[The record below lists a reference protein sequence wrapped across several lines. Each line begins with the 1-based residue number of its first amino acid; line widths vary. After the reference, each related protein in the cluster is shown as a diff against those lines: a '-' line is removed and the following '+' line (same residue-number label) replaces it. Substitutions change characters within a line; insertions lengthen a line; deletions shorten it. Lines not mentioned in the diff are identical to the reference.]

1 MTMHSRLLCFCV
13 CVSAILFSAS
23 YSAAADLAS
32 AKRAYEQKDYVTA
45 AKEYMALA
53 EQGDEDAQ
61 LAIAKMFLIGEGVQ
75 ADRDQALKRFKML
88 ATLGNAEAQFYLG
101 SMYLLPRID
110 LLEGI
115 RWLRLSAAQGM
126 QDAQYLL
133 GKAYMQ
139 GADVFPQDRVQGAMW
154 LQLAAHDNDE
164 FYRNELAAA
173 EKRMS
178 AGEIER
184 AKALAQEWK
193 PVPRDSAKPR
203 D

>member
-1 MTMHSRLLCFCV
+1 MHSRLFFFCV
-13 CVSAILFSAS
+13 GVSAILLSAS

-53 EQGDEDAQ
+53 EQGNEDAQ
-61 LAIAKMFLIGEGVQ
+61 LAIAKMFMMGEGVER
-75 ADRDQALKRFKML
+75 DRDQALKWFKPL

-101 SMYLLPRID
+101 SMYLLPRKD
-110 LLEGI
+110 LLEGMK
-115 RWLRLSAAQGM
+115 WLRFSASQGM

-139 GADVFPQDRVQGAMW
+139 GADVIPRDRIQGGMW
-154 LQLAAHDNDE
+154 LRLAAHDNDD

-173 EKRMS
+173 EKQMS
-178 AGEIER
+178 PGEIEK

-193 PVPRDSAKPR
+193 PVPRDNAKPR

>member
-1 MTMHSRLLCFCV
+1 MHSRLFSFCV
-13 CVSAILFSAS
+13 CVSVILLSAS

-53 EQGDEDAQ
+53 EQGNEDAQ
-61 LAIAKMFLIGEGVQ
+61 LAIAKMFMMGEGVER
-75 ADRDQALKRFKML
+75 DNDQALKWFKPL

-101 SMYLLPRID
+101 SMYLLPRKD
-110 LLEGI
+110 LLEGMK
-115 RWLRLSAAQGM
+115 WLRLSAAQGM

-139 GADVFPQDRVQGAMW
+139 GADVIPQDRIQGGMW
-154 LQLAAHDNDE
+154 LRLAARDNHE
-164 FYRNELAAA
+164 FYQNELAAA
-173 EKRMS
+173 ERRMS
-178 AGEIER
+178 VGEIEK

-193 PVPRDSAKPR
+193 PVTRDNAKPR